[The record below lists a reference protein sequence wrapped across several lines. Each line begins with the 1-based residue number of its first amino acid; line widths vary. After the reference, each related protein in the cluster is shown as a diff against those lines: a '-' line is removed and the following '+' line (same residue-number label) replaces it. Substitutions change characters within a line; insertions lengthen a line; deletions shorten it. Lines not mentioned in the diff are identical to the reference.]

1 MIRAP
6 SQGND
11 GSMTTLHAS
20 SSRGAFMKLAA
31 YAAQTEEHLRL
42 EGTNLLTA

>member
-1 MIRAP
+1 M

-31 YAAQTEEHLRL
+31 YDH
-42 EGTNLLTA
+42 